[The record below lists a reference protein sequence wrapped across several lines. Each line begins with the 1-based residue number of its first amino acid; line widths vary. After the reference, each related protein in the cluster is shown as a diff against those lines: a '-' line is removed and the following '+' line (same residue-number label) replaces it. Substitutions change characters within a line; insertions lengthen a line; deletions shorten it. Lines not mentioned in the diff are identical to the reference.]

1 MTASVE
7 TLNKGP
13 KWLLLLQSIALLIL
27 AFLLFTAPAKSAVVL
42 VTFLGM
48 YWLVSGIFNIVWIF
62 FERSQWGWKL
72 FSGIL
77 GIIAGLLILDNPL
90 WSTLLVPTTLIIV
103 MGVWGLMIGI
113 VGLIQA
119 FMGGGW
125 GAAVLGILS
134 IIFGIILLANPLI
147 AAATLPFLLG
157 AFALVGGI
165 GALVKFF
172 MK

>member
-1 MTASVE
+1 MALASTGYCTAHP
-7 TLNKGP
+7 GF
-13 KWLLLLQSIALLIL
+13 L
-27 AFLLFTAPAKSAVVL
+27 AFHRPRQICCCACYFPGYVL
-42 VTFLGM
+42 VGEWM
-48 YWLVSGIFNIVWIF
+48 FNIVWIF
-62 FERSQWGWKL
+62 FEKSQWGWKL

-157 AFALVGGI
+157 AFAVIGGI